1 MVGGPGAAG
10 APASSPRSP
19 GSGEAAE
26 RWRWEAAAAAAQ
38 GRPRPPSLS
47 RPRRRPRDGP
57 SSQSR
62 RRRLGLATLPARRG
76 GRPLRPPSAPKKA
89 RAMRA
94 PCSGR
99 PGPSAWSLLPHLA
112 SHFRPQDPRRG
123 LGLSGRAGR
132 LRDPGRRTAAP
143 ARRSPR
149 PCSPA
154 GLRRCF
160 GGGVRP
166 AAFSSAP
173 LDQREGKK
181 QKKRGLEGGDEK
193 SRGPGGQRDNTSG
206 TARAAESDIL
216 SGELRP
222 TGSLWTW
229 RWHLE
234 LILGN
239 GHRVGAILQEGGP
252 ARWQQVLQGSVRCVH
267 PMHPMERVGKQGS
280 SYLLLGPVL
289 LRPVKERSSTQLNQ
303 VRSRAS
309 FYAIFYQPRHS

>member
-99 PGPSAWSLLPHLA
+99 PGPSAWSLLPRLA

-160 GGGVRP
+160 GGGRRKAEERIYVFKRLRDTVLKCPGECSELTP
-166 AAFSSAP
+166 ASQMFTQGTS
-173 LDQREGKK
+173 GKK
-181 QKKRGLEGGDEK
+181 HKKNQRAVQELLHF
-193 SRGPGGQRDNTSG
+193 SR
-206 TARAAESDIL
+206 
-216 SGELRP
+216 
-222 TGSLWTW
+222 
-229 RWHLE
+229 
-234 LILGN
+234 
-239 GHRVGAILQEGGP
+239 
-252 ARWQQVLQGSVRCVH
+252 
-267 PMHPMERVGKQGS
+267 K
-280 SYLLLGPVL
+280 
-289 LRPVKERSSTQLNQ
+289 
-303 VRSRAS
+303 
-309 FYAIFYQPRHS
+309 